1 MIDQAQN
8 IKPIQDII
16 DGFHHRFAVM
26 DSDPSSLDKLA
37 NDFIETT
44 LQIPNSVEDLINLWC
59 NIVKGKP
66 NRLSLIKLASE
77 IIQKSF
83 NLHQT
88 NPQMNLHMI
97 FLNYIFD
104 AYQYVYSLLDTSLQS
119 EIDTSIEIWSKLG
132 IYSNAQLEELKFTL
146 KLTTEPLLE
155 GTEIQS
161 NMLSTLIMG
170 GQVKLDEMVCNYSR
184 EMEMLKDTNDNKH
197 RENALKITKDII
209 AKQNKTYFQHLHYIQ
224 VVDKMLDKI
233 KAYNEFNKA
242 EREKQNSNIN

>member
-1 MIDQAQN
+1 
-8 IKPIQDII
+8 
-16 DGFHHRFAVM
+16 
-26 DSDPSSLDKLA
+26 
-37 NDFIETT
+37 
-44 LQIPNSVEDLINLWC
+44 
-59 NIVKGKP
+59 
-66 NRLSLIKLASE
+66 
-77 IIQKSF
+77 
-83 NLHQT
+83 
-88 NPQMNLHMI
+88 MNLHMI

-155 GTEIQS
+155 GTEIQN